1 MNTYTGMLG
10 RSFGALLFS
19 LVAAL
24 LFSFS
29 ASATHALVYYGTGG
43 EGEADISTGVDVA
56 IEAEVSASSS
66 ASLSED
72 TPNGANLRVVPS
84 SVRTDAD
91 LQTYVNGEIEA
102 DSDLRAVEVSDSV
115 SVDYVQRAKL
125 FGFIPV
131 TVTVTTEVDADGKVS
146 VRDRKSTRLN
156 SSHSQLS

>member
-1 MNTYTGMLG
+1 MNTYTSILG
-10 RSFGALLFS
+10 RSFGVLFFS

-29 ASATHALVYYGTGG
+29 ASTTHALVYYG
-43 EGEADISTGVDVA
+43 EGEADISTGIDVA

-84 SVRTDAD
+84 SVRTAAD

-131 TVTVTTEVDADGKVS
+131 TVTVT
-146 VRDRKSTRLN
+146 
-156 SSHSQLS
+156 